1 MAKLIKLM
9 LPKIEDYIVVLENAI
24 TPALCNAILD
34 EYAECSDWVDT
45 VIGDGRIDTQIRNC
59 FTIGMSFSGIIDK
72 NPKLRGELDK
82 YLHTSISAVIKN
94 YAKKYPTCVIEQDT
108 GYELL
113 RYKEGQFY
121 AEHTDSFKTRPRA
134 VSCSIALNDDYEGGE
149 WAFFNKEKVIK
160 VPKGAAVLFP
170 SNFMYPH
177 EIMPVTKGTRYSVIT
192 WFI

>member
-1 MAKLIKLM
+1 MLSKNIK
-9 LPKIEDYIVVLENAI
+9 DYIVVFENSM
-24 TPALCNAILD
+24 THALCDALLKEFKEEEWSKTTVGNEGKID
-34 EYAECSDWVDT
+34 DKIRTAE
-45 VIGDGRIDTQIRNC
+45 
-59 FTIGMSFSGIIDK
+59 TIGISYPHIMERNLKTRKD
-72 NPKLRGELDK
+72 LDSYIYISTNEVINK
-82 YLHTSISAVIKN
+82 YNEKFPL
-94 YAKKYPTCVIEQDT
+94 CQIEEDS

-121 AEHTDSFKTRPRA
+121 TQHTDSFKARPRA

-149 WAFFNKEKVIK
+149 WGFFDREIIVK
-160 VPKGAAVLFP
+160 PSKGSALLFP